1 MTNPQNPSQNPNPFS
16 GNGNGGA
23 QHTQPG
29 HYGQRPGQAGQ
40 QPGQA
45 GQQPGQAGQY
55 GQQPGQYG
63 QQPGQQ
69 PLFGQ
74 PGQYGQGMYQK
85 PKKKGNL
92 GLKIFTGIVLVIVL
106 LLVLAEFGLRWYLK
120 DELKAALKDQIQESG
135 VSSSV
140 DPKVSLGASPVLLG
154 MAQGKIPQMTLDVPS
169 TLDISYEDNDQ
180 SKPKV
185 SGQPAMHIDMRDLKM
200 DGDDPNKATVG
211 EVTLRTTLP
220 KEMLKAQ
227 AAESANDDKSGG
239 AEDNPLGG
247 MMKIS
252 DVRPNPDKQTLS
264 FDISG
269 GLATFEVKPTVQDGK
284 MKMEM
289 DNVSLLGFQLP
300 ESFTQQMESQL
311 QDSVPADPQG
321 GLEFQGINVTE
332 EGLEVT
338 MHGTDVRVNDLD
350 TGTGSST
357 GTGTGSGGSN
367 SNGGSGSSDNSGNAD
382 VTRPWKN
389 DGPVGSSALAA

>member
-29 HYGQRPGQAGQ
+29 QYGQQPGQYGQAGQ

-45 GQQPGQAGQY
+45 
-55 GQQPGQYG
+55 GQYG

-200 DGDDPNKATVG
+200 DGDDPNNATVG

-367 SNGGSGSSDNSGNAD
+367 SNGGSGSSNNSGNAD

>member
-29 HYGQRPGQAGQ
+29 QYGQQPGQYGQAGQ

-45 GQQPGQAGQY
+45 
-55 GQQPGQYG
+55 GQYG

-200 DGDDPNKATVG
+200 DGDDPNNATVG

-357 GTGTGSGGSN
+357 GSGGSN

>member
-16 GNGNGGA
+16 GNGNDGA
-23 QHTQPG
+23 RHTQPG
-29 HYGQRPGQAGQ
+29 QYGQRPGQY
-40 QPGQA
+40 

-55 GQQPGQYG
+55 GQR
-63 QQPGQQ
+63 

-85 PKKKGNL
+85 PKKKKGNL
-92 GLKIFTGIVLVIVL
+92 GLKIFTGIVLVIVM

-140 DPKVSLGASPVLLG
+140 DPKISLGASPVLLG

-200 DGDDPNKATVG
+200 DGDDPNNATVG

>member
-16 GNGNGGA
+16 GNGNDGA

-29 HYGQRPGQAGQ
+29 QYGQQPGQYGQAGQ

-45 GQQPGQAGQY
+45 
-55 GQQPGQYG
+55 GQYG

-200 DGDDPNKATVG
+200 DGDDPNNATVG

-357 GTGTGSGGSN
+357 GSGGSN

>member
-16 GNGNGGA
+16 GNGNDGA

-29 HYGQRPGQAGQ
+29 QYGQRPGQY
-40 QPGQA
+40 

-55 GQQPGQYG
+55 GQRPGQAG
-63 QQPGQQ
+63 QYSQPGQQ

-169 TLDISYEDNDQ
+169 TLDISYEENDQ

-185 SGQPAMHIDMRDLKM
+185 TGQPAMHIDMRDLKM
-200 DGDDPNKATVG
+200 DGDDPNNATVG

-367 SNGGSGSSDNSGNAD
+367 SNGGSGSSNNSGNAD

-389 DGPVGSSALAA
+389 DGTVGSSALAA

>member
-16 GNGNGGA
+16 GNGNDGA

-29 HYGQRPGQAGQ
+29 QYGQRPGQY
-40 QPGQA
+40 

-55 GQQPGQYG
+55 GQR
-63 QQPGQQ
+63 PGQQ

-200 DGDDPNKATVG
+200 DGDDPNNATVG

-357 GTGTGSGGSN
+357 GSGGSN

>member
-29 HYGQRPGQAGQ
+29 QYGQQPGQYGQAGQ

-45 GQQPGQAGQY
+45 
-55 GQQPGQYG
+55 GQYG

-200 DGDDPNKATVG
+200 DGDDPNNATVG

-350 TGTGSST
+350 TGTGSD
-357 GTGTGSGGSN
+357 TGSGGSN

>member
-1 MTNPQNPSQNPNPFS
+1 
-16 GNGNGGA
+16 
-23 QHTQPG
+23 
-29 HYGQRPGQAGQ
+29 
-40 QPGQA
+40 
-45 GQQPGQAGQY
+45 
-55 GQQPGQYG
+55 
-63 QQPGQQ
+63 
-69 PLFGQ
+69 
-74 PGQYGQGMYQK
+74 MYQK

-200 DGDDPNKATVG
+200 DGDDPNNATVG

-227 AAESANDDKSGG
+227 AAESADDDKSGG

-350 TGTGSST
+350 TSTGSST

>member
-40 QPGQA
+40 YSQS
-45 GQQPGQAGQY
+45 
-55 GQQPGQYG
+55 
-63 QQPGQQ
+63 GQQ

-106 LLVLAEFGLRWYLK
+106 LLVLAEFGLRWY
-120 DELKAALKDQIQESG
+120 LKAALKDQIQESG

-200 DGDDPNKATVG
+200 DGDDPNNATVG

>member
-16 GNGNGGA
+16 GNGNDGA

-29 HYGQRPGQAGQ
+29 QYGQRPGQY
-40 QPGQA
+40 

-55 GQQPGQYG
+55 GQR
-63 QQPGQQ
+63 PGQQ

-169 TLDISYEDNDQ
+169 TLDISYEENDQ

-185 SGQPAMHIDMRDLKM
+185 TGQPAMHIDMRDLKM
-200 DGDDPNKATVG
+200 DGDDPNNATVG

-357 GTGTGSGGSN
+357 GSGGSN

>member
-16 GNGNGGA
+16 GNGNDGA

-29 HYGQRPGQAGQ
+29 QYGQRPGQY
-40 QPGQA
+40 

-55 GQQPGQYG
+55 GQR
-63 QQPGQQ
+63 PGQQ

-74 PGQYGQGMYQK
+74 PGQYGQYGQGMYQK

-200 DGDDPNKATVG
+200 DGDDPNNATVG

-357 GTGTGSGGSN
+357 GSGGSN

>member
-29 HYGQRPGQAGQ
+29 QYGQQPGQYGQAGQ

-45 GQQPGQAGQY
+45 
-55 GQQPGQYG
+55 GQYG

-200 DGDDPNKATVG
+200 DGDDPNNATVG